1 MSEKGGG
8 RGGKQGACGAGGVF
22 CVETK
27 RASIARVGLVAEEGG
42 ARRPEPPPLSWSAL
56 LIVNESRV
64 EAQQESIDHLVAEVG
79 GCAEIWF
86 GDRENVCSAGVGQQ
100 RPVYVDEMCT
110 YVDGSSGSLRSTAY
124 YCCCRLTASFGCF
137 GGAGR
142 GAAKRQAGACFAAR
156 PARFRAL
163 CRRTH
168 SAVLLSL
175 EDVVFALFHA
185 CCSS

>member
-8 RGGKQGACGAGGVF
+8 RGGKQGSCGAGGVF

-86 GDRENVCSAGVGQQ
+86 GDRERLFGWGGATAPGL
-100 RPVYVDEMCT
+100 RRRDVDVRGRQFRFSEEYGLLLLLQT
-110 YVDGSSGSLRSTAY
+110 NGLFWVLWWGWQGGSEE
-124 YCCCRLTASFGCF
+124 
-137 GGAGR
+137 AGR
-142 GAAKRQAGACFAAR
+142 GLLCCTACM
-156 PARFRAL
+156 
-163 CRRTH
+163 
-168 SAVLLSL
+168 
-175 EDVVFALFHA
+175 
-185 CCSS
+185 